1 MRQQQQQQ
9 AQGVKKRIKL
19 LTILLL
25 LLAASGS
32 NGCLSQKLMGFQEAT
47 QADPEGFQAAVV
59 TDEGARFV
67 KSLGLLINKYEE
79 QLEKGN

>member
-1 MRQQQQQQ
+1 
-9 AQGVKKRIKL
+9 
-19 LTILLL
+19 
-25 LLAASGS
+25 
-32 NGCLSQKLMGFQEAT
+32 MGFQEAT

>member
-1 MRQQQQQQ
+1 M
-9 AQGVKKRIKL
+9 KT

-25 LLAASGS
+25 LLASAVWSG
-32 NGCLSQKLMGFQEAT
+32 CRSQKLMGCEEAT
-47 QADPEGFQAAVV
+47 RADPEGFEAAVA

-79 QLEKGN
+79 ILEKGN